1 MGAHLT
7 RARLLFEQGRYDL
20 AEAELGRAL
29 AEDPEDADAHGLL
42 ALSRASAGKNDEALE
57 AAKQAVALAPDRGYF
72 HFVLGKVHFDR
83 DEHRP
88 ADAALREAIR
98 LDPEEAN
105 YRWIRASILFSW
117 EKREEALEEADAGL
131 RLDPEV
137 SGLHSL
143 RGLILY
149 GLDRVPEAEE
159 AFRTALR
166 IDPGNDMA
174 HSGLGRIEASRGR
187 ADAAVERYREAL
199 RLDPN
204 DAWARSGLLDALR
217 ARYPV
222 YGLFLRYFEWT
233 RRLSPRTRSVLFI
246 GLYVVF
252 RYAGKAAKDAE
263 GPLRWALLA
272 VAVGYV
278 LFALLSWI
286 ADPLFNLLLRLRPEG
301 RLLLDRDEISASN
314 LVGLSLLGALACGG
328 MAAAFDSIPAAVAG
342 ILFVVVVPAVATLY
356 RLKPGR
362 LRTGLGVL
370 FSFLLVAGLAG
381 AAWTSFDPAA
391 ALGLLLAVGAM
402 FLFALSTWVFSLT
415 NLAEK

>member
-1 MGAHLT
+1 MGAHLD
-7 RARLLFEQGRYDL
+7 RARLLFDQDRYDL
-20 AEAELGRAL
+20 AEAELRKAL
-29 AEDPEDADAHGLL
+29 AEEPDDPASHCLL
-42 ALSRASAGKNDEALE
+42 AFSLSRGGKPDEALE
-57 AAKQAVALAPDRGYF
+57 SAKTAVSLAPDWAHA
-72 HFVLGKVHFDR
+72 HFTLGKIHGNR
-83 DEHRP
+83 DEYAK
-88 ADAALREAIR
+88 ADAALRESIR
-98 LDPEEAN
+98 LDPTDVHA
-105 YRWIRASILFSW
+105 RWVRGAVLFDW
-117 EKREEALEEADAGL
+117 GKRDDAIAEVDAGL

-149 GLDRVPEAEE
+149 GLDRVGEAEA

-166 IDPGNDMA
+166 IDPRNDVA
-174 HSGLGRIEASRGR
+174 HAGLGRIEASRGR

-233 RRLSPRTRSVLFI
+233 RRLSPRTRTVLFV
-246 GLYVVF
+246 GLYLVF

-278 LFALLSWI
+278 LFALMSWI

-301 RLLLDRDEISASN
+301 RLLLDRDE
-314 LVGLSLLGALACGG
+314 
-328 MAAAFDSIPAAVAG
+328 
-342 ILFVVVVPAVATLY
+342 
-356 RLKPGR
+356 
-362 LRTGLGVL
+362 
-370 FSFLLVAGLAG
+370 
-381 AAWTSFDPAA
+381 
-391 ALGLLLAVGAM
+391 
-402 FLFALSTWVFSLT
+402 
-415 NLAEK
+415 